1 MRGPGACTGW
11 GACGP
16 GSCRDKGRGGVDGG
30 GLVLVLVGVRPGCST
45 KSPLAR
51 VATRTSTRPPPCP
64 TSAPCPYRTGTR
76 AFPIRLSTIIRTGNA
91 HDPMRS
97 STVIRRGADPLPVRC
112 CGPGSCRD
120 KGRGGVDEGAWCL
133 SWLGCDLF
141 APRNPHWLAL
151 PPGQAQGPLPAPHPP
166 LVPTGRVTHI
176 TPFGRQN
183 SVVTLD
189 RSGKIRS
196 GGLTMTATLSLP

>member
-1 MRGPGACTGW
+1 ME
-11 GACGP
+11 
-16 GSCRDKGRGGVDGG
+16 
-30 GLVLVLVGVRPGCST
+30 
-45 KSPLAR
+45 R

-133 SWLGCDLF
+133 SWLGCDLV
-141 APRNPHWLAL
+141 APRSHQDKHQAPTLPHIR
-151 PPGQAQGPLPAPHPP
+151 PLSLQDPIRLSTFIRGLSEAERSAYQYF
-166 LVPTGRVTHI
+166 VPTADLSAWGVHRRAVGR
-176 TPFGRQN
+176 
-183 SVVTLD
+183 
-189 RSGKIRS
+189 
-196 GGLTMTATLSLP
+196 

>member
-1 MRGPGACTGW
+1 ME
-11 GACGP
+11 
-16 GSCRDKGRGGVDGG
+16 
-30 GLVLVLVGVRPGCST
+30 
-45 KSPLAR
+45 R

-97 STVIRRGADPLPVRC
+97 STVIRRGADPLPLRC

-141 APRNPHWLAL
+141 APRSPQWIAL
-151 PPGQAQGPLPAPHPP
+151 PPGQAQGPHPAPHPP
-166 LVPTGRVTHI
+166 LVPTLPHAVVNIHQDRGRHI
-176 TPFGRQN
+176 TGFGRQH
-183 SVVTLD
+183 S
-189 RSGKIRS
+189 
-196 GGLTMTATLSLP
+196 LSCTPPIYRPLPAVPLSRFTSELV